1 MREGLFDELFARLE
15 LIGQL
20 LHSQWFL
27 LLPEVLHD
35 FPSQLFLLTLV
46 FLLGVILRARDLF
59 FFNIFLFYL
68 LLDFLFLSDGDHFAI
83 IYCCGADFFYFLTFG
98 LL

>member
-20 LHSQWFL
+20 LHSQRLL

-35 FPSQLFLLTLV
+35 FLSQLFLLTLA
-46 FLLGVILRARDLF
+46 FLFGVILRARDLF
-59 FFNIFLFYL
+59 YL
-68 LLDFLFLSDGDHFAI
+68 LLFFFLQLDFLHLRDHFAV
-83 IYCCGADFFYFLTFG
+83 IYCGASFFYFSPFRLI
-98 LL
+98 